1 MSLPLWMSIEPG
13 PAETRLQLCEPQE
26 RSVLRARLPV
36 SPAHPRALIS
46 LLESLSL
53 WYGTP
58 LHAVVDADAQAIR
71 RDPEKW
77 AVLLGDAPELAVH
90 VHYVAV
96 PQRRRTQRDRF
107 LSAMGDFSRAERL
120 TSFAATGLLR

>member
-1 MSLPLWMSIEPG
+1 MSLPLWMSIAPELS
-13 PAETRLQLCEPQE
+13 ETRLQLSVPTA
-26 RSVLRARLPV
+26 RAVLRARLPV
-36 SPAHPRALIS
+36 APQHPRALIT

-58 LHAVVDADAQAIR
+58 LHAVVDADAQDIR

-77 AVLLGDAPELAVH
+77 AVLLGDAPELAVR
-90 VHYVAV
+90 VHYVGV
-96 PQRRRTQRDRF
+96 PASRRKGRDRF
-107 LSAMGDFSRAERL
+107 LSEMGDFARAERM

>member
-1 MSLPLWMSIEPG
+1 MSLPLWMSIEPLG
-13 PAETRLQLCEPQE
+13 SHTLLQLSEPAA
-26 RSVLRARLPV
+26 RSCLRARLPS
-36 SPAHPRALIS
+36 SPCHPRALIT
-46 LLESLSL
+46 LLESMSL

-58 LHAVVDADAQAIR
+58 LHAVVDADAQGIR

-96 PQRRRTQRDRF
+96 PDSRRRSRDRF
-107 LSAMGDFSRAERL
+107 LGAMGDFARADRL